1 MMPCVSGLGTRLA
14 LAFVL
19 SAARPLL
26 TSQPVGG
33 GWFGGVGRI
42 LSAQRQLPLQ
52 IGDLFF
58 GIRDLLIAFG
68 YLTPEILQ
76 LSLQPLILPLQVFP
90 TGLVGLPMALRR
102 CPWLPCATSQ
112 SRTHPTYSKQFAAI
126 CPAPPL
132 DPRDCRL
139 GGRKSSTIT
148 FTILGSTSGDGPMPM
163 IPFMERFP
171 ELGVRETR
179 LPPPASRIF
188 RMGNMDSWS
197 CIAMSPAATAGG

>member
-26 TSQPVGG
+26 TSQPVGR

-102 CPWLPCATSQ
+102 CPWLPCATRQ

-132 DPRDCRL
+132 
-139 GGRKSSTIT
+139 
-148 FTILGSTSGDGPMPM
+148 
-163 IPFMERFP
+163 E
-171 ELGVRETR
+171 R
-179 LPPPASRIF
+179 LPIRRAKIQYNHLHHTGQRVRRWLRANDSIHGKISRAGSARNQVRYRHLPAGSSGWGIWIPGVVLR
-188 RMGNMDSWS
+188 
-197 CIAMSPAATAGG
+197 